1 MKLVSATIQRH
12 RIDPVHEAMLGVG
25 IANIIIS
32 EVRVLDGGGALVDMV
47 KVEAVVPDPTG

>member
-25 IANIIIS
+25 IASLIIS
-32 EVRVLDGGGALVDMV
+32 DVRVLGGDGA
-47 KVEAVVPDPTG
+47 